1 MKKKLMTL
9 LLALAMAV
17 SAMAMPAAAADTA
30 GSFRDVADEET
41 LLAVESLR
49 LMGALD
55 GYEDGTFRPE
65 ASVTRAEFVKMI
77 GKTTTAFDTP
87 FDDIYENKMDSIK
100 VDITTFTYHFTLE
113 SAFSVLSC
121 LIFIYFIFLS

>member
-55 GYEDGTFRPE
+55 GYEDGTFRP
-65 ASVTRAEFVKMI
+65 
-77 GKTTTAFDTP
+77 D
-87 FDDIYENKMDSIK
+87 
-100 VDITTFTYHFTLE
+100 
-113 SAFSVLSC
+113 
-121 LIFIYFIFLS
+121 